1 MGSHWRGS
9 YGRVPGNRRWW
20 GPTCTLSLSPMAGRG
35 WTSAPRQGM
44 AAWPASQV
52 LGPWGVG
59 AGFGWG
65 ISFTVTPAVHV
76 RSLMWEPHRMCGKKW
91 GPG

>member
-1 MGSHWRGS
+1 MGSHQRGS
-9 YGRVPGNRRWW
+9 CGRVPGNRRWW
-20 GPTCTLSLSPMAGRG
+20 GPTCTLSLSSMVGRG

-59 AGFGWG
+59 AGIGALGELDLSWVSALLWDVAG
-65 ISFTVTPAVHV
+65 T
-76 RSLMWEPHRMCGKKW
+76 
-91 GPG
+91 